1 MCAGTGR
8 ACEGERAS
16 VRGCPSVFD
25 RGSERLRLAVSGRE
39 LLRQLD
45 DRGEGRVDGA
55 QPCSIWPRGDA
66 VARRARGEDSAHDLD
81 EGLVDDLVHRAQLAQ
96 RQAGQAELRRD
107 VQRAHAR
114 RQRAELHPARERKE
128 EEVEQQAGARANEER
143 GERVRLGVDRR
154 VPLCNLA
161 Q

>member
-1 MCAGTGR
+1 M
-8 ACEGERAS
+8 
-16 VRGCPSVFD
+16 FD

-55 QPCSIWPRGDA
+55 RPCRIWPRGDA

-114 RQRAELHPARERKE
+114 RQRAELHPARERE
-128 EEVEQQAGARANEER
+128 EDEVEQQAGARANE
-143 GERVRLGVDRR
+143 
-154 VPLCNLA
+154 
-161 Q
+161 